1 MFTVR
6 SLSLKEAFLLLGRN
20 LPNQARTRD
29 NLQRRLPIACFAG
42 PLGGRWRTWV
52 GLDEGRVRGLLSV
65 RPRTGPR
72 AWEVAYLSIPPE
84 EEALALLQ
92 EPGLA
97 LAERGAERLFL
108 RLPADSPLLDL
119 ARRVSF
125 LPYGEEDLFLA
136 PTPLPSPPPLPL
148 RPRSPHD
155 DQQLFQLYS
164 LLVPPQIRQAEGMS
178 LQEWRESQERWGTE
192 RVWEKERR
200 AQGWLRLEKKGGR
213 GTLEV
218 LATPEGLEG
227 LLGYALRRLR
237 GGGPFL
243 CFAFP
248 FQEEL
253 ERLLVAYGFRKVGEN
268 TLLVKELV
276 ARARQPAFIPA
287 RA

>member
-1 MFTVR
+1 
-6 SLSLKEAFLLLGRN
+6 
-20 LPNQARTRD
+20 
-29 NLQRRLPIACFAG
+29 
-42 PLGGRWRTWV
+42 
-52 GLDEGRVRGLLSV
+52 
-65 RPRTGPR
+65 
-72 AWEVAYLSIPPE
+72 VAYLSIPPE

-92 EPGLA
+92 EPGLV

-119 ARRVSF
+119 ALRVSF

-155 DQQLFQLYS
+155 NQQLFQLYS
-164 LLVPPQIRQAEGMS
+164 LLMPPQIRQAEGMS
-178 LQEWRESQERWGTE
+178 LQEWLESQEKWGTE
-192 RVWEKERR
+192 KVWEKERGV
-200 AQGWLRLEKKGGR
+200 QGWLRLEKKGGR
-213 GTLEV
+213 GSVEV

-237 GGGPFL
+237 GCGSLL

-253 ERLLVAYGFRKVGEN
+253 ERSLVAYGFQKVGEN
-268 TLLVKELV
+268 TLLVKELA